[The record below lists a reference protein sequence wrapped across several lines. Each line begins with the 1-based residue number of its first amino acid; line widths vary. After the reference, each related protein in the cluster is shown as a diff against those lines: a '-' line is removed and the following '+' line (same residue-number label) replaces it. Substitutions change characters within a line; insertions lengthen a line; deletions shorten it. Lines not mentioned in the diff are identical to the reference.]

1 MHQNFSIA
9 IIRGSKSESGKLVLE
24 ICEKFVEIWGGSPNP
39 SKLKFG
45 TSARMLLGQEHQYDG
60 DFNNTSSN
68 NSVDIGGRS
77 KTDENVPLTE
87 SYEDFDENLD
97 DDGDN
102 YDSNV
107 SSMSRR
113 E

>member
-1 MHQNFSIA
+1 MKVEN
-9 IIRGSKSESGKLVLE
+9 L
-24 ICEKFVEIWGGSPNP
+24 FVEICCGSPNP

-45 TSARMLLGQEHQYDG
+45 TSARMLFGQEHQCEV
-60 DFNNTSSN
+60 DFNNISSN
-68 NSVDIGGRS
+68 SSVDIGGRS
-77 KTDENVPLTE
+77 KTDENIPLTE

-113 E
+113 D